1 MGLSYRMKQARKSG
15 LNVSASKSGLNV
27 SYTVDLGFG
36 KVNIPLLGKRRK
48 KRLTLKGSGLFSHH
62 F

>member
-1 MGLSYRMKQARKSG
+1 MKQARKSG